1 MSAAG
6 AGAAEPRG
14 AGQAFDDGA
23 LHFAVGIED
32 TFVPQVRP
40 GHRALDEYELTDHYR
55 QWRAD
60 VDLAA
65 GSGADAI
72 RYGVPWYRVEPE
84 PGRFDWDWLDPVV
97 DHLLERGL
105 LPVVDLVHYGTPLW
119 LDNGAINASY
129 PQRVAAYAHAVA
141 SRYADRLHAYS
152 PANEPTVNAEWC
164 GETAAWPPYLT
175 GPDGWTKVA
184 TAVARGV
191 VLTQQAVAAAVAAPT
206 FVHVEAAFR
215 YELPDDAPDQVA
227 EASRLRAQR
236 DLLIEDLVCGLVG
249 DDHLLLPFL
258 QQHGATDAALEWHRT
273 NPAAPDVMGV
283 NFYPHLSTGV
293 VEHDVSRE
301 APARGLSGADG
312 LGEVLRRFHQR
323 YGRPVFLTE
332 TSSRGDAASHILW
345 LEESVGRIVE
355 LRAGGL
361 PVVGYTWFPL
371 FDLLDWSYRTGTGP
385 AAQYLEPLGLY
396 RLAPGSDGQL
406 RREAT
411 AAVDRF
417 RELATTYGPTGRPS
431 SGLATSSSGPTSRP
445 TPAHPTEGS
454 RA

>member
-1 MSAAG
+1 MTG
-6 AGAAEPRG
+6 AGASFGAGARG
-14 AGQAFDDGA
+14 AGRAFDDGA

-55 QWRAD
+55 LWRSD
-60 VDLAA
+60 IDLAA
-65 GSGADAI
+65 DSGADAI

-84 PGRFDWDWLDPVV
+84 PGRFVWDWFDPVV

-105 LPVVDLVHYGTPLW
+105 VPIVDLVHYGTPLW
-119 LDNGAINASY
+119 LDNAAINASY
-129 PQRVAAYAHAVA
+129 PERVAAYAYAVA
-141 SRYADRLHAYS
+141 SRYADRLHVYT
-152 PANEPTVNAEWC
+152 PANEPAVNAEWC

-184 TAVARGV
+184 TGVARGI

-215 YELPDDAPDQVA
+215 YELADGAPDEVV
-227 EASRLRAQR
+227 EATRLRAQR
-236 DLLIEDLVCGLVG
+236 DLLIEDLVCGLVDG
-249 DDHLLLPFL
+249 DHPLVPFL
-258 QQHGATDAALEWHRT
+258 HRHGVSDATLDWHGAL
-273 NPAAPDVMGV
+273 PMPPDVMGV

-293 VEHDVSRE
+293 VEADVSRE
-301 APARGLSGADG
+301 APARGRSGADG
-312 LGEVLRRFHQR
+312 LEEVLRRFHDR

-332 TSSRGDAASHILW
+332 TSSRGDAAAHLAW
-345 LEESVGRIVE
+345 LEESVTRIVE
-355 LRAGGL
+355 LRAAGL

-396 RLAPGSDGQL
+396 RLSPDPADEL
-406 RREAT
+406 RREHT

-417 RELATTYGPTGRPS
+417 RQLATTYGPAG
-431 SGLATSSSGPTSRP
+431 RP